1 MITFSV
7 VSPVYNAAK
16 ILPEL
21 IDRIENSLKPL
32 NLDYEIILVDDGCKE
47 GSWGIIEQYCNN
59 NIKIIGI
66 KLSRNFGQHSA
77 ISAGIDKSKG
87 EYIIVMDCDL
97 QDSPEEIPNLYN
109 KVLEGYDIVLARRE
123 KRKDSYLKKLSSKC
137 FYKTLE
143 YLSDIEQDQA
153 VANFG
158 IYNHKVI
165 NAIKLMKEPIRF
177 FPSMV
182 KWVGFSK
189 TSIEVKHDN
198 RYLGKTSY
206 NYKKLFNLAIDII
219 LAYSIKPIIIVIKLG
234 FFISFLSFIAA
245 LIYFLRWFFG
255 TITVVGYTSIIISV
269 CFFSGLIIAILGV
282 IGLYVAKTF
291 ESAKNRPIYII
302 EKQLSYEN

>member
-1 MITFSV
+1 MILISII
-7 VSPVYNAAK
+7 SPVYKASA

-21 IDRIENSLKPL
+21 VKRIENSLAPL
-32 NLDYEIILVDDGCKE
+32 TITYEIILVDDGCMQ
-47 GSWGIIEQYCNN
+47 GSWNVISQICNN
-59 NIKIIGI
+59 NNRVIGI

-97 QDSPEEIPNLYN
+97 QDRPEEIPNLYF
-109 KVLEGYDIVLARRE
+109 KALEGYDIVLARRV
-123 KRKDSYLKKLSSKC
+123 KRNDSFFKKLSSKF

-143 YLSDIEQDQA
+143 YLSDIEQDET

-198 RYLGKTSY
+198 RSIGKTTY
-206 NYKKLFNLAIDII
+206 NYKKLLNLAIDII

-234 FFISFLSFIAA
+234 FLISFLSFIAA
-245 LIYFLRWFFG
+245 LTYFLRWFSG
-255 TITVVGYTSIIISV
+255 TITLVGYSSLIISI

-291 ESAKNRPIYII
+291 ESAKNRPTYII
-302 EKQLSYEN
+302 EKWLNF